1 VRIAVLSL
9 ILFLSGISALLFETL
24 WLRLSGLAFG
34 NSVWSAALILSSFM
48 AGLALGNA
56 IASRL
61 KLRRWQPLQFY
72 AGLEIAVALFGCT
85 IVFALPHIG
94 VWMRPVFQSLWN
106 HDVLLNGL
114 RLLISFIILL
124 VPTTAMGLTL
134 PVVLDDPGLR
144 RHDFG
149 RAIGFCY
156 GWNTLGAVVG
166 ALVGEAFLV
175 QSVGLFGTTLVAG
188 LLNCAA
194 AAIALTVS
202 RSAEPTDPPA
212 QDRHLPFAESSRR
225 PWRLLFVSFASGAL
239 LLGLE
244 VIWFRF
250 LRLYL
255 ASSPTAFSVMLAAV
269 LAGIGLGGIV
279 AGAISRRAARA
290 NQLLPILLLLAG
302 LVTLL
307 AFIYFP
313 GPALQKSADAF
324 YLDRWSEIAFLSVA
338 LMFPSAFLSGIIFPS
353 IVARVQEHIVDR
365 MNSAGLTTLFNTAG
379 AALGPVVVSFALLP
393 HFGFQTALIS
403 CAISYALV
411 ALLATDRSAWSARH
425 PLGVVMLILWAALA
439 LVLLIFP
446 YRRMDEHFA
455 NARRPFEN
463 DGEHLVKTIE
473 GTADTL
479 QLLRADFRGEPFYH
493 RLLTNAFSMSATT
506 PVSQRY
512 MRLFAYLPLA
522 LRPEAKDA
530 LLICYGLGA
539 TADALVRDPQIEH
552 VDLVDISKEVFELAD
567 YQTGADYRNPLR
579 DPRVTKFVQDGR
591 FFLQASPRKY
601 DVITG
606 EPPPPKVV
614 GAVNLYTEEFFALM
628 RSRLKEG
635 GIASFWLPIYQ
646 LRVEETMSILR
657 AFHDVFPNSSVW
669 GSADEEWI
677 MMGINGPGRK
687 LEEMELRR
695 LWRQDPTGRDLRRIG
710 VNTPEQLGALFLMD
724 AAELERVTAKA
735 KPLTDFW
742 PKRLT
747 DVPPDPRATHDFAFI
762 YMNGATAFRRFDS
775 SAMIERIWPESMRPA
790 AEPFFGVR
798 EEQFAAMI
806 KRQAAP
812 PP

>member
-1 VRIAVLSL
+1 
-9 ILFLSGISALLFETL
+9 
-24 WLRLSGLAFG
+24 
-34 NSVWSAALILSSFM
+34 
-48 AGLALGNA
+48 
-56 IASRL
+56 
-61 KLRRWQPLQFY
+61 
-72 AGLEIAVALFGCT
+72 
-85 IVFALPHIG
+85 
-94 VWMRPVFQSLWN
+94 
-106 HDVLLNGL
+106 
-114 RLLISFIILL
+114 
-124 VPTTAMGLTL
+124 
-134 PVVLDDPGLR
+134 
-144 RHDFG
+144 
-149 RAIGFCY
+149 
-156 GWNTLGAVVG
+156 
-166 ALVGEAFLV
+166 
-175 QSVGLFGTTLVAG
+175 
-188 LLNCAA
+188 
-194 AAIALTVS
+194 
-202 RSAEPTDPPA
+202 
-212 QDRHLPFAESSRR
+212 
-225 PWRLLFVSFASGAL
+225 
-239 LLGLE
+239 
-244 VIWFRF
+244 
-250 LRLYL
+250 
-255 ASSPTAFSVMLAAV
+255 
-269 LAGIGLGGIV
+269 
-279 AGAISRRAARA
+279 
-290 NQLLPILLLLAG
+290 
-302 LVTLL
+302 
-307 AFIYFP
+307 
-313 GPALQKSADAF
+313 
-324 YLDRWSEIAFLSVA
+324 
-338 LMFPSAFLSGIIFPS
+338 
-353 IVARVQEHIVDR
+353 
-365 MNSAGLTTLFNTAG
+365 
-379 AALGPVVVSFALLP
+379 
-393 HFGFQTALIS
+393 
-403 CAISYALV
+403 
-411 ALLATDRSAWSARH
+411 
-425 PLGVVMLILWAALA
+425 
-439 LVLLIFP
+439 
-446 YRRMDEHFA
+446 
-455 NARRPFEN
+455 
-463 DGEHLVKTIE
+463 
-473 GTADTL
+473 
-479 QLLRADFRGEPFYH
+479 
-493 RLLTNAFSMSATT
+493 MSATT
-506 PVSQRY
+506 PLSQRY

-775 SAMIERIWPESMRPA
+775 SAMIERIWPESMRAA